1 MSILQVVG
9 WRAHWLVQAQS
20 HRRQQIFRQDF
31 ACSATFSAMLP
42 PRAWLALNRAT
53 LLDTFAPAAASTSK
67 PVPGA
72 WAALL
77 QNMALELSTG
87 ANTDLGAEAKAQVL
101 SASGALLTAPTN
113 EDVTFRFALPV
124 CMAALCLPCLGE
136 LAWSCRCSLR
146 GLTCIC
152 PVSALERY

>member
-1 MSILQVVG
+1 MAGALACAGAEPQTAANLQTG
-9 WRAHWLVQAQS
+9 LRLLCNL
-20 HRRQQIFRQDF
+20 FRH
-31 ACSATFSAMLP
+31 APT
-42 PRAWLALNRAT
+42 RAWLALNRAT
-53 LLDTFAPAAASTSK
+53 LLDTFAPAAASISK